1 MITCNK
7 RKKQKLQLSIL
18 SMTIC
23 LWRVN
28 GMKTKEI
35 IIKEK
40 IFWPWNNLLFT
51 RLGIPTNCADDDCV
65 NPPRHV
71 VFSTSSPQVML
82 ISVSIKMFPFWL
94 VRLRAYFPN
103 TLTVEPLLNSISP
116 LNVILAARWS
126 PCEELLFWS
135 DALKVQA
142 AQLVFTIDGAV
153 VLISSTSPLFS
164 MSTPARQRVKVILI
178 IFSRYLL
185 IFFL

>member
-1 MITCNK
+1 
-7 RKKQKLQLSIL
+7 
-18 SMTIC
+18 MTVR

-40 IFWPWNNLLFT
+40 IFWPWNNFLFALP
-51 RLGIPTNCADDDCV
+51 RSPTNCTDDDCV

-103 TLTVEPLLNSISP
+103 TLIVEPLLNSMSP
-116 LNVILAARWS
+116 LNVILATRWS

-135 DALKVQA
+135 DALKAQA
-142 AQLVFTIDGAV
+142 AQLVITTDGVV

-164 MSTPARQRVKVILI
+164 MSSPARQREKVLSI
-178 IFSRYLL
+178 IFSRYLF
-185 IFFL
+185 ISCFFYIYQHCWNEV